1 MNFFAEDK
9 NKKCEEFIKIIT
21 NRLKELEAET
31 NELKEYQRLDKDK
44 RALEYSLAEHELN
57 VGRISNEE
65 YRSLFTKLRLYS
77 REVWWIKIAF
87 HVKEFGKRYLSVLIK
102 QTITSKK
109 SK

>member
-65 YRSLFTKLRLYS
+65 YRSLFANYVFIHEK
-77 REVWWIKIAF
+77 
-87 HVKEFGKRYLSVLIK
+87 FGE
-102 QTITSKK
+102 
-109 SK
+109 

>member
-1 MNFFAEDK
+1 MIFFTEDK

-57 VGRISNEE
+57 VSRISNEYFE
-65 YRSLFTKLRLYS
+65 IITIINMMKWDF
-77 REVWWIKIAF
+77 RERKSDCDIKG
-87 HVKEFGKRYLSVLIK
+87 V
-102 QTITSKK
+102 
-109 SK
+109 